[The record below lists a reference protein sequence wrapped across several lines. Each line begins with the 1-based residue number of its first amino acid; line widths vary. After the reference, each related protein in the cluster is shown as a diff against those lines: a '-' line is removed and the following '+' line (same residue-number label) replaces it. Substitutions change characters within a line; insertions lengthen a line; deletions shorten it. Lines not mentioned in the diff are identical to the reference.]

1 MSSKMSHRP
10 LRLDAISIGSTAASR
25 SLDKGRIGQV
35 HSVFGRALNVL
46 TSDNHL
52 ISIVRRDVGRGP
64 FNIVTN
70 LPQSRSMDSI
80 GIKRDYEVSK
90 VDELII
96 LGKNVVVISTRNVK
110 RWGPRKNFRHKLL
123 TTEKMKG
130 NLIVVKQVASF
141 YGSFDGLGQLI
152 EQVEDRYPENFVV
165 RKLNL
170 FAGTAKPHIS
180 KLLEAIRSG
189 RSQDVKRSAKKL
201 IGFGPGLTPSA
212 DDMLSGLMTSLVFM
226 AENLGVGK
234 NLVSEVNE
242 SIASCVPGRT
252 SLLSQEFLMHAASGE
267 ANEQIATLI
276 EKIMT
281 ADAGEVEDAT
291 KRVLAIGESSGTD
304 IVLGILLGS
313 QTLLDEARYRYKN
326 V

>member
-1 MSSKMSHRP
+1 
-10 LRLDAISIGSTAASR
+10 
-25 SLDKGRIGQV
+25 
-35 HSVFGRALNVL
+35 
-46 TSDNHL
+46 
-52 ISIVRRDVGRGP
+52 
-64 FNIVTN
+64 
-70 LPQSRSMDSI
+70 MDSI
-80 GIKRDYEVSK
+80 GIKREHEVSK
-90 VDELII
+90 VDELIV

-110 RWGPRKNFRHKLL
+110 RWSPRKNFRHKLL
-123 TTEKMKG
+123 TTEKMRS
-130 NLIVVKQVASF
+130 NLIVVKQVASS

-152 EQVEDRYPENFVV
+152 EQVEDRCPEKFVA

-170 FAGTAKPHIS
+170 FAGTALPHIS
-180 KLLEAIRSG
+180 KLLEAIRLGS
-189 RSQDVKRSAKKL
+189 SQDVKRIAKKL

-234 NLVSEVNE
+234 NFVSEVNE
-242 SIASCVPGRT
+242 TIASCVPGRT

-267 ANEQIATLI
+267 ANEKIATLI

-281 ADAGEVEDAT
+281 SDVDEVEDAT
-291 KRVLAIGESSGTD
+291 KKVLAIGESSGTD

-313 QTLLDEARYRYKN
+313 QTLLDKARYRDKN